1 MSWPRTMLPCERAGA
16 AVEMAIVAPV
26 FVALLFAAFQGGLML
41 WTQIGLQHA
50 TERAARCAAIDAS
63 LCGSADLVKAYAVT
77 QALAAKIPDS
87 SFTLSSA
94 TCGRLIAGT
103 TTVKILSAS
112 FTLKASSCF
121 PR

>member
-1 MSWPRTMLPCERAGA
+1 
-16 AVEMAIVAPV
+16 
-26 FVALLFAAFQGGLML
+26 ML

-87 SFTLSSA
+87 SFTLSNAS
-94 TCGRLIAGT
+94 CGRLITGT
-103 TTVKILSAS
+103 TTVKIFSTN
-112 FTLKASSCF
+112 FTLNASSCF
-121 PR
+121 PH